1 VLLLRT
7 ILSDMLSKNKNSRT
21 LIYPESQVDII
32 DLRMDKQNPIPP
44 YVSYRTFRN
53 FLVQME
59 KQGLPGRIDRSVL
72 AHKSGSVQSQLFLA
86 LRFLGLIHKS
96 GKPTEDIRRLLT
108 GGQRERMAH
117 FKSLL
122 ERSYPFVFGTGFDVE
137 TATSDQTEEI
147 FGRTG
152 ASGETLRRC
161 ISFFVAAARESG
173 IQVSS
178 YIKPHRGKKSPS
190 RSPPQGGPAPAT
202 TTSLPRPAPSGTT
215 RKVVQL
221 RGGGILTLY
230 LDVDLF
236 DLAAAD
242 RKLIFSLIDQIR
254 SFEEQDNVG
263 VASGDR

>member
-1 VLLLRT
+1 MLLLRT
-7 ILSDMLSKNKNSRT
+7 ILSDILGKNKKSRT
-21 LIYPESQVDII
+21 LIYPTCGVDII

-86 LRFLGLIHKS
+86 LNFLGLIHKS
-96 GKPTEDIRRLLT
+96 GKPTEDMKRLLT
-108 GGQRERMAH
+108 GGQRERMTH
-117 FKSLL
+117 FRRLL

-137 TATSDQTEEI
+137 TATSDQTEEL

-173 IQVSS
+173 IPVSS
-178 YIKPHRGKKSPS
+178 YIKPHRGKKSS
-190 RSPPQGGPAPAT
+190 ARTSPQGDPAPAT
-202 TTSLPRPAPSGTT
+202 TTSLPHLPPSGTT
-215 RKVVQL
+215 RKVVRL
-221 RGGGILTLY
+221 RGGGTLTLH

-242 RKLIFSLIDQIR
+242 RKLIFSLIDQIQA
-254 SFEEQDNVG
+254 FEELDD
-263 VASGDR
+263 SS

>member
-1 VLLLRT
+1 MLLLRS
-7 ILSDMLSKNKNSRT
+7 ILSDIFGKNKNSRT
-21 LIYPESQVDII
+21 LTYPTGQVDII

-86 LRFLGLIHKS
+86 LRFLELIHKS
-96 GKPTEDIRRLLT
+96 GKPTEDLKRLLR
-108 GGQRERMAH
+108 GGQRERMTL

-137 TATSDQTEEI
+137 TATSDQTEEL
-147 FGRTG
+147 FRRTG

-173 IQVSS
+173 IPVSS

-190 RSPPQGGPAPAT
+190 RSSPQGDPAPAV
-202 TTSLPRPAPSGTT
+202 TTSLPRPPPSGTT
-215 RKVVQL
+215 RKVVPL
-221 RGGGILTLY
+221 RGGGTLTLD

-236 DLAAAD
+236 DLAASD
-242 RKLIFSLIDQIR
+242 RKLIFSLIDQIQA
-254 SFEEQDNVG
+254 FEEPDD
-263 VASGDR
+263 SG

>member
-1 VLLLRT
+1 MLLLCS
-7 ILSDMLSKNKNSRT
+7 ILSDSFGKNKNSRT
-21 LIYPESQVDII
+21 LTYGTCGVDII

-86 LRFLGLIHKS
+86 LGFLGLIHKS
-96 GKPTEDIRRLLT
+96 GKPTEDMKRLLT
-108 GGQRERMAH
+108 GGHRERMTH
-117 FKSLL
+117 FKELL

-137 TATSDQTEEI
+137 TATSDQTEEL
-147 FGRTG
+147 FRRTG

-173 IQVSS
+173 IPVSS
-178 YIKPHRGKKSPS
+178 YIKPHRGKKSS
-190 RSPPQGGPAPAT
+190 VRTSAQGDPAPAT
-202 TTSLPRPAPSGTT
+202 TTSLPRPAPSVTT

-221 RGGGILTLY
+221 RGGGTLTVH

-236 DLAAAD
+236 DLATDD
-242 RKLIFSLIDQIR
+242 RKLVFSLIDQIQD
-254 SFEEQDNVG
+254 FEERG
-263 VASGDR
+263 ESS